1 MTVEDPKRSP
11 GRVIFRSSAH
21 NSVLNKMSFFLADT
35 PRTLG
40 KGMVSKSSRKRKS
53 IRILPDSGA
62 MMSHK
67 DHQKALAQGGGQYEL
82 YDA

>member
-1 MTVEDPKRSP
+1 MYLHVRIEFYCTKKRFAPLKFTKISVP
-11 GRVIFRSSAH
+11 CSVVANTTRV
-21 NSVLNKMSFFLADT
+21 
-35 PRTLG
+35 LG

-67 DHQKALAQGGGQYEL
+67 DHQKAPAQGGGQYEL